1 MDCKIQFIYKGFNMP
16 SIKQIHIQFDPQN
29 KYLGKVDPGHDIQ
42 DGHYNVEVSHDEH
55 QDVEQN
61 KHNAD
66 YIAKFLGGK
75 KKIDNEKRLEGLVKV
90 EQSLVEI
97 SKNKLSNYIA
107 NAASDLAQRSTTHA
121 SIASNQAINRMG
133 KNDPDKEKELDKDR
147 DDNFSKIIKR
157 KENIAKAA
165 YKLTKEDLDI
175 VEGLS
180 DEDLEYI
187 FEYEIHQRKD
197 GKYVDDEGNV
207 FDGKDMHSNSWRKR
221 VVSNNYSLSRKYNN
235 PKSSGSNIEQ
245 DVPHDV
251 YFGDKKWKTFP
262 SKSHAQ
268 NVANKLNAKNG
279 NTNASIK
286 PSIQNEDTEMKESYG
301 AQILDSIINNKPIE
315 AQEYFGAAM
324 ANIIKSNIDSLKQDI
339 AKNIFNKE

>member
-1 MDCKIQFIYKGFNMP
+1 MP
-16 SIKQIHIQFDPQN
+16 SIKQIHIQFNKEN

-55 QDVEQN
+55 EDVEKN
-61 KHNAD
+61 KQNAD

-75 KKIDNEKRLEGLVKV
+75 KKIDNEKRLEGLVKT
-90 EQSLVEI
+90 EQTLAEI
-97 SKNKLSNYIA
+97 SKQKLSDYITK
-107 NAASDLAQRSTTHA
+107 AAQHSAFLSSDKA
-121 SIASNQAINRMG
+121 SVASNQAINKMG
-133 KNDPDKEKELDKDR
+133 KDDKDREKELDDER
-147 DDNFSKIIKR
+147 EKIHNKIMKR
-157 KENIAKAA
+157 TSGIAKAA
-165 YKLTKEDLDI
+165 YKLTKEDLEI

-187 FEYEIHQRKD
+187 AEYEISRRAD

-235 PKSSGSNIEQ
+235 QKSYSQETKNNDNS
-245 DVPHDV
+245 PHDV